1 MNTVPTSTQTAAK
14 TVKTAKVNPSAALL
28 GIKLTSGTSIAVN
41 FRKGKANTL
50 LCNEVEVKAANNTGR
65 RLTLVFR
72 DAAGTVISE
81 RRVYKEWFE
90 KMADQFGVDIP

>member
-1 MNTVPTSTQTAAK
+1 MSQIPSKAQTATK
-14 TVKTAKVNPSAALL
+14 TVKANPSASLI
-28 GIKLTSGTSIAVN
+28 GMKLSSPSNSISVN
-41 FRKGKANTL
+41 FRKGKANTM

-72 DAAGTVISE
+72 DAAGQQIAE

-90 KMADQFGVDIP
+90 KMADQFGVDLP

>member
-14 TVKTAKVNPSAALL
+14 TVKTAKANPSAALI
-28 GIKLTSGTSIAVN
+28 GIKLTSDASLAVN
-41 FRKGKANTL
+41 YRKGKLNTV
-50 LCNEVEVKAANNTGR
+50 LCNEIEVKAANNTGR

-90 KMADQFGVDIP
+90 KMADKFGVDIP